1 MNAVV
6 LEGIGQLLYRQ
17 VEPLAVPADSVRI
30 RVAMCGICGSDVPR
44 VFDGAV
50 HGYPQI
56 LGHEFS
62 GRIDEVGSQVR
73 GLAVGQKVVAA
84 PLIPCGKCPDCR
96 RGDYALCGSYS
107 FVGSRQPGAMA
118 DYVVVPAGNV
128 LPVSESVPF
137 EQAATVEPSTVA
149 LHALRQ
155 CGFQAGKRIAV
166 LGCGIIGLY
175 AIQWSRL
182 LGASG
187 VAAIGRGE
195 KGLAVARKLG
205 ANVCVSTV
213 QGGQDELEGFDYVLE
228 CSGAEQTMGLA
239 LRLAAKKGTVCY
251 VGTPKKALTFPIELW
266 EQINRKECWV
276 TGSWMSYSAPFP
288 GVEWEMTIQAMETGE
303 LRFVPELLHGI
314 YPMKDAAK
322 AFQEIHA
329 GNAKGRVLLSSLPD
343 IQGSANSER

>member
-6 LEGIGQLLYRQ
+6 LEGIGRLSYRQ
-17 VEPLAVPADSVRI
+17 VELPAAPADGVRV
-30 RVAMCGICGSDVPR
+30 RVAVCGICGSDVPR
-44 VFDGAV
+44 VFNGAV

-62 GRIDEVGSQVR
+62 GRVDAVGSQVR
-73 GLAVGQKVVAA
+73 GLAAGQKVVAA

-118 DYVVVPAGNV
+118 DYVVTPAGNI
-128 LPVSESVPF
+128 LPISEAVSF
-137 EQAATVEPSTVA
+137 EQAATVEPATVA

-175 AIQWSRL
+175 AVQWARL
-182 LGASG
+182 LGAAG
-187 VAAIGRGE
+187 VAAVGRGE
-195 KGLAVARKLG
+195 KGLAAARKLG
-205 ANVCVSTV
+205 AEVCVSTA
-213 QGGQDELEGFDYVLE
+213 QGGQEELGGFDYVLE
-228 CSGAEQTMGLA
+228 CSGAKQTMSLA

-251 VGTPKKALTFPIELW
+251 VGTPKEALTFPIELW

-288 GVEWEMTIQAMETGE
+288 GTEWEKTIQAMEAGE
-303 LRFVPELLHGI
+303 LRFVPELVHGI
-314 YPMKDAAK
+314 YPMRDAAK

-329 GNAKGRVLLSSLPD
+329 GNAKGRVLLSNLPHID
-343 IQGSANSER
+343 GRTCSEE